1 MKSTKRVFVVVLAL
15 VLTVA
20 LAAIPASAQTMAS
33 ASNHGTIPGPEGGP
47 DIDWTTYLYAATDSA
62 TATATASRN
71 TIVYATVDAFI
82 LGDGHVFHNV
92 AHDLVSGTSASAS
105 VNNIPQEDPS
115 LGHLPIFLAQGDYI
129 INTTSTE
136 KLEVYV

>member
-20 LAAIPASAQTMAS
+20 LAAIPASAQTMVTKS
-33 ASNHGTIPGPEGGP
+33 DHGTIVGPEGGP

-71 TIVYATVDAFI
+71 TLVYATVRAD
-82 LGDGHVFHNV
+82 LKDNHDSYHNN
-92 AHDLVSGTSASAS
+92 AYDLVTGMSASAS
-105 VNNIPQEDPS
+105 VNNIPQEKPE
-115 LGHLPIFLAQGDYI
+115 LGRLPIISAEGNYM
-129 INTTSTE
+129 INNHETNP
-136 KLEVYV
+136 LEVYV